1 MGIINI
7 AIGIMS
13 NYKSSNVLF
22 AIFLLMVLLIMVF
35 ATTLGPVGWVFYS
48 FINRA

>member
-13 NYKSSNVLF
+13 NYNSSNILF
-22 AIFLLMVLLIMVF
+22 GIFILMVLLTMIFSV
-35 ATTLGPVGWVFYS
+35 TLSPVGWVF
-48 FINRA
+48 NL